1 MRDDIV
7 KLMTKL
13 KIQLEQEVEIHSKK
27 EELQVLSLE
36 MLDSFGFILNEKR
49 KALGLD
55 IQSLEWQTG
64 ISSSTLKRL
73 FRDPSQVKFSSVILV
88 AETLGVKVCFAK

>member
-7 KLMTKL
+7 KLMTEL